1 MLDSLLIIHAFHPF
15 YHPPITPT
23 HMHSK
28 IINPS
33 QHGRFVFSNRG
44 SCKKTVSY
52 LGHEVQ
58 QQPGSAHFFNQQQD
72 AITAGQVRGVIDRNA
87 KGLSKQQ
94 EKFYSL
100 VLSPS
105 SEEVTHL
112 QNDAGKLKAFTRQ
125 VMENYAQNF
134 RVPKQPEKKLSGKDL
149 VWFATIH
156 QSRVEKQGED

>member
-1 MLDSLLIIHAFHPF
+1 
-15 YHPPITPT
+15 
-23 HMHSK
+23 MHSK
-28 IINPS
+28 IINPR

-58 QQPGSAHFFNQQQD
+58 EQSGSAHFFNQQQD
-72 AITAGQVRGVIDRNA
+72 TITADEARKVIDCNA
-87 KGLSKQQ
+87 QGLGKQQ

-105 SEEVTHL
+105 SEEVAHL
-112 QNDAGKLKAFTRQ
+112 QNDPKKLKAFTVQ

-134 RVPKQPEKKLSGKDL
+134 YFQ
-149 VWFATIH
+149 AA
-156 QSRVEKQGED
+156 